1 MQDDRSQD
9 LPPLGNDMTTVLYP
23 DTLTSMTTAAADKA
37 VRKRDGRSAAWDPER
52 IVRAIAL
59 AFYAQRHKGADN
71 PFRDNQAKHYGLSLM
86 DHPEVLRIAG
96 MVINTVE
103 MRTAKGVTPSVEDIQ
118 DIVEMMIAAAS
129 HFDVAKS
136 YVLYRA
142 KKSDAR
148 IARHGISGISD
159 YIAMSKYA
167 RYREDL
173 GRRELWPE
181 AAKRVFDM
189 HRARFSALLP
199 NEAFGLDRTLGQL
212 IDRAEEA
219 VRDREALPSMRSMQF
234 GGDAIEVNLSL
245 IHI

>member
-1 MQDDRSQD
+1 MQDTTSQD
-9 LPPLGNDMTTVLYP
+9 QPPVGRDMTTVLYP
-23 DTLTSMTTAAADKA
+23 ESLTSMMTSAADKA
-37 VRKRDGRSAAWDPER
+37 VRKRDGRSAEWDPER

-59 AFYAQRHKGADN
+59 AFFAARNKGAEN
-71 PFRDNQAKHYGLSLM
+71 PHRDNQSKHYGLSLM
-86 DHPEVLRIAG
+86 DHAEVLRIAG

-103 MRTAKGVTPSVEDIQ
+103 LRALKGVKPSVEEIQ
-118 DIVEMMIAAAS
+118 DIVEMMIAGAG
-129 HFDVAKS
+129 HFDIAKG

-148 IARHGISGISD
+148 IAKHGISGISD

-189 HRARFSALLP
+189 HRARFTSLLG
-199 NEAFGLDRTLGQL
+199 NEVFGLDRTLGQL
-212 IDRAEEA
+212 IDTPKRPCAIA
-219 VRDREALPSMRSMQF
+219 RRCPACARCSSAAMRSK
-234 GGDAIEVNLSL
+234 
-245 IHI
+245 